1 MPGFQI
7 LLTNPFLQA
16 AIEAARAAEAVIR
29 RHYARGVEVA
39 LKQDSS
45 PVTIADIESE
55 RAIIDVLARAFP
67 GHGFYGEET
76 GRRNAQAEYVWLIDP
91 IDGTKSFIRGT
102 PFFSTQIALMHRGRL
117 IAGVSNAF
125 MFNELAYAAVGEGA
139 WLNGASLKVSTVTA
153 LEEATL
159 SVGNVTALAA
169 SPSWPALG
177 DLIDSINRFRG
188 YGDFLHYHL
197 LAAGKLDCV
206 IETGLSILDMAALAV
221 IVREAG
227 GVFTDLAGRELD
239 INSKSVLAASTPQLH
254 RLVLNRLKY
263 SE

>member
-1 MPGFQI
+1 MS
-7 LLTNPFLQA
+7 LMKNPFLRV
-16 AIEAARAAEAVIR
+16 AIEAARAGEKVIR
-29 RHYARGVEVA
+29 RYYNTGVQA
-39 LKQDSS
+39 TLKQDAS

-55 RAIIDVLARAFP
+55 RAIIDILERAFP
-67 GHGFYGEET
+67 GHGFIGEET
-76 GRRNAQAEYVWLIDP
+76 GRRNADAEYLWLIDP

-102 PFFSTQIALMHRGRL
+102 PFFSTQIALMRRGRL

-125 MFNELAYAAVGEGA
+125 IFNELAYAAAGEGA
-139 WLNGASLKVSTVTA
+139 WLNGAAIRVSAVA
-153 LEEATL
+153 RPEQATL
-159 SVGNVTALAA
+159 SVGNITGLAA
-169 SPSWPALG
+169 SPCWPALG
-177 DLIDSINRFRG
+177 GLIRSLDRFRG

-227 GVFTDLAGRELD
+227 GVFTDLSGRELTLD
-239 INSKSVLAASTPQLH
+239 SRSVLAAATPELH

>member
-1 MPGFQI
+1 M
-7 LLTNPFLQA
+7 NPFLNV

-29 RHYARGVEVA
+29 RYYNTGVEVT
-39 LKQDSS
+39 LKQDES

-55 RAIIDVLARAFP
+55 RAIIGVIRRAFP
-67 GHGFYGEET
+67 GHGFFGEET
-76 GRRNAQAEYVWLIDP
+76 GRYKADAEYVWLIDP

-102 PFFSTQIALMHRGRL
+102 PFFSTQIALMQRGRL

-125 MFNELAYAAVGEGA
+125 MFNELAYAAGGEGA
-139 WLNGASLKVSTVTA
+139 WINGRTVTA
-153 LEEATL
+153 STVKTLGEATL
-159 SVGNVTALAA
+159 SVGNIGGLAA
-169 SPSWPALG
+169 SASWPALG
-177 DLIDSINRFRG
+177 GLINSINRFRG

-206 IETGLSILDMAALAV
+206 IETGLSILDIAALAV

-227 GVFTDLAGRELD
+227 GMFTDLSGRELD
-239 INSKSVLAASTPQLH
+239 INSKSVLAAATPELH